1 MTRRDNSRFYRHLL
15 AGSCL
20 AVMTA
25 LAQPAFAQEAQAQG
39 ESDNPLGDIVV
50 TARYVQENIQDTP
63 IAITAQTEAQL
74 EAANVTNIG
83 TLGSVIPNLQTIP
96 GDSQSAGTPRI
107 SIRGV
112 QQGASSSLAVPPA
125 VAIYTD
131 DVYHSTT
138 AGSEL
143 DFTDVV
149 RVEVNRGPQSTL
161 SGNASI
167 GGSIKL
173 FTQDP
178 KGDGSGFINLGY
190 GSRNHME
197 A

>member
-1 MTRRDNSRFYRHLL
+1 
-15 AGSCL
+15 
-20 AVMTA
+20 
-25 LAQPAFAQEAQAQG
+25 P
-39 ESDNPLGDIVV
+39 P
-50 TARYVQENIQDTP
+50 
-63 IAITAQTEAQL
+63 
-74 EAANVTNIG
+74 
-83 TLGSVIPNLQTIP
+83 VISL
-96 GDSQSAGTPRI
+96 
-107 SIRGV
+107 RGV
-112 QQGASSSLAVPPA
+112 QQGANAVQRLAVPPA

-167 GGSIKL
+167 AGSIKL

-178 KGDGSGFINLGY
+178 KGDSSGFVSLSY
-190 GSRNHME
+190 GSRNHMDAAGAIDIGITPTLAVRALGHFE
-197 A
+197 RQTGF

>member
-1 MTRRDNSRFYRHLL
+1 
-15 AGSCL
+15 
-20 AVMTA
+20 
-25 LAQPAFAQEAQAQG
+25 P
-39 ESDNPLGDIVV
+39 P
-50 TARYVQENIQDTP
+50 
-63 IAITAQTEAQL
+63 
-74 EAANVTNIG
+74 
-83 TLGSVIPNLQTIP
+83 VISL
-96 GDSQSAGTPRI
+96 
-107 SIRGV
+107 RGV
-112 QQGASSSLAVPPA
+112 QQGANAVQRLAVPPA

-167 GGSIKL
+167 AGSIKL

-178 KGDGSGFINLGY
+178 KGDGSGFVSLGY
-190 GSRNHME
+190 GSRDHME
-197 A
+197 AAARSTSACPPHSPCARSAISKSSAAS